1 MLVFV
6 MEVML
11 FCKLIKINSILWNFQ
26 VSIWIIL
33 RYFFFFFFENNM
45 AFLCIY
51 ILIFLKFLAVFMIA
65 FDLKIGCVLKM
76 KVKSEDDLLSENLI

>member
-1 MLVFV
+1 
-6 MEVML
+6 
-11 FCKLIKINSILWNFQ
+11 
-26 VSIWIIL
+26 
-33 RYFFFFFFENNM
+33 M